1 MFELKIGEK
10 GNSCFYL
17 SKILLVREG
26 LVPGCGTDGRA
37 DAPPFEEG
45 LPCEMVS
52 FTPRPQPAALLE
64 AVKQESGKHTPGA
77 LREHFPY

>member
-17 SKILLVREG
+17 SKILLLGEG
-26 LVPGCGTDGRA
+26 LVPGCGTDWRA

-45 LPCEMVS
+45 LPCEMGS
-52 FTPRPQPAALLE
+52 TRPQPAALLE

-77 LREHFPY
+77 LGDHFPY